1 MPILSRWRRY
11 CHAVRGSTA
20 AELVAAPR
28 PKQLATSIH
37 GVVLFE
43 LAPLHD
49 ERGSLTEL
57 CRFEWMAPIELPQW
71 NLVKSE
77 AGVLRGMHWHNH
89 HHDLI
94 SPAEGTLLVG
104 LSDLRRGSP
113 TEGAA
118 ELLELD
124 AQRPAAA
131 LVPPGVAHGL
141 YSRERTVTLYAV
153 SRYWDADDEL
163 GVVFDDP
170 DLGVPWPVSRVDVVL
185 SERDA
190 ALPRLALAGRVPDW
204 APEPPRAAE
213 PAS

>member
-1 MPILSRWRRY
+1 VTRSP
-11 CHAVRGSTA
+11 A
-20 AELVAAPR
+20 AELVAAP
-28 PKQLATSIH
+28 PPEQQTTSID
-37 GVVLFE
+37 GVVRFE
-43 LAPLHD
+43 LSALHD

-57 CRFEWMAPIELPQW
+57 CRFEWMAPVELPQW
-71 NLVKSE
+71 NLVKSG

-94 SPAEGTLLVG
+94 APAEGTLLLG

-113 TEGAA
+113 TEGTS

-124 AQRPAAA
+124 AGRPAAA

-141 YSRERTVTLYAV
+141 YSREPTVTLYAV

-170 DLGVPWPVSRVDVVL
+170 DLGVPWPVSRDDVVL

-190 ALPRLALAGRVPDW
+190 ALPRLAFAGRVPDW
-204 APEPPRAAE
+204 RPEPPSAASS
-213 PAS
+213 AS

>member
-1 MPILSRWRRY
+1 MRR
-11 CHAVRGSTA
+11 SIA
-20 AELVAAPR
+20 AEPVAAPPPNR
-28 PKQLATSIH
+28 LTTSID

-57 CRFEWMAPIELPQW
+57 CRFEWMAPVELPQW

-94 SPAEGTLLVG
+94 SPAEGTLLLG
-104 LSDLRRGSP
+104 LADLRRGSP
-113 TEGAA
+113 TEGTA

-124 AQRPAAA
+124 ADRPAAA

-163 GVVFDDP
+163 GVAFDDP
-170 DLGVPWPVSRVDVVL
+170 ALGVPWPVSRDDVVL
-185 SERDA
+185 SARDA
-190 ALPRLALAGRVPDW
+190 GLPALALAGRVPDW
-204 APEPPRAAE
+204 RPAPRPPAEPPL
-213 PAS
+213 S

>member
-1 MPILSRWRRY
+1 VRRS
-11 CHAVRGSTA
+11 VA
-20 AELVAAPR
+20 AEPVASPPPR
-28 PKQLATSIH
+28 RLSTSID

-57 CRFEWMAPIELPQW
+57 CRFEWMAPVELPQW

-94 SPAEGTLLVG
+94 SPAEGILLLG
-104 LSDLRRGSP
+104 LADLRRGSP
-113 TEGAA
+113 TEGSA

-124 AQRPAAA
+124 ADRPAAA

-163 GVVFDDP
+163 GVAFDDP
-170 DLGVPWPVSRVDVVL
+170 DLAVAWPVSRDDVVL
-185 SERDA
+185 SARDS
-190 ALPRLALAGRVPDW
+190 ALPGLALAGPVPDW
-204 APEPPRAAE
+204 
-213 PAS
+213 